1 MRSGATA
8 GGLSR
13 RLALVSP
20 VALLVAATIAVPL
33 PPASGAATTAGFGP
47 LGGPAGCLLGP
58 GETSPKGA
66 GSCGEGKGLVDPN
79 AVAVSPDGMSVY
91 VVSGVAGSTEASSFG
106 SLAILKREPTSGG
119 IAEVGCLSSDGTD
132 GRDGASGAC
141 TPTPSLLG
149 ADGVAVS
156 PDGSTVFVASSY
168 SSSVV
173 AFARNPSDGTLKR
186 LGCIGHFPCAA
197 GNVFYGSSSLVVGAG
212 NRSLYVAAPI
222 AGAISALTV
231 PSTPPES
238 GGGSGASAP
247 EPTLA
252 SLFAGLGNQSVGLP
266 CIAVNGS
273 DGICEVGVAMQGV
286 GSLTLGPEGKQLYGT
301 APGSDAVDV
310 FTPNADGTLTE
321 TSCLKVNAPPG
332 LCKSSSLMNSPRA
345 LAVSPDGKNVY
356 AGDSNEEGGR

>member
-156 PDGSTVFVASSY
+156 PDGSTVFVTSSF
-168 SSSVV
+168 SGAVV
-173 AFARNPSDGTLKR
+173 AFARDPATGLLTR
-186 LGCIGHFPCAA
+186 LGCFQFRPPVGSGCPPA
-197 GNVFYGSSSLVVGAG
+197 NVFSSSAAVVSGA
-212 NRSLYVAAPI
+212 NDKAIYIAAPTD
-222 AGAISALTV
+222 GAISTLTAGLV
-231 PSTPPES
+231 TPPA
-238 GGGSGASAP
+238 GAGA
-247 EPTLA
+247 
-252 SLFAGLGNQSVGLP
+252 
-266 CIAVNGS
+266 
-273 DGICEVGVAMQGV
+273 
-286 GSLTLGPEGKQLYGT
+286 
-301 APGSDAVDV
+301 
-310 FTPNADGTLTE
+310 
-321 TSCLKVNAPPG
+321 
-332 LCKSSSLMNSPRA
+332 
-345 LAVSPDGKNVY
+345 
-356 AGDSNEEGGR
+356 